1 MNIQQTS
8 VFKRKYKKLRKHD
21 KEVVDTGIR
30 EIMKNPSIGRFKKG
44 DLLDHQVHKVTDKN
58 REWLIAYIYGA
69 KSLDLIDLG
78 SHENFY
84 RNLKKRL
91 N

>member
-30 EIMKNPSIGRFKKG
+30 EIIKNPSIGRFKKG
-44 DLLDHQVHKVTDKN
+44 DLMDHQVHKVEDKN

-69 KSLDLIDLG
+69 KSLDLIDLDQRCL
-78 SHENFY
+78 Y
-84 RNLKKRL
+84 RLHMS
-91 N
+91 